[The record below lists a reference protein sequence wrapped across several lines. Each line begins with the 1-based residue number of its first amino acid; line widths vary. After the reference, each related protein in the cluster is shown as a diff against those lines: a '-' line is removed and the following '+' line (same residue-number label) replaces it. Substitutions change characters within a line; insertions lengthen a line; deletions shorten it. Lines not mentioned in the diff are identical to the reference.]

1 MTNVFYQ
8 TAVQELEAV
17 LSPRVVSRSL
27 KEGLRQHGRSP
38 ETADLPVIE
47 EILKAQVYR
56 QLQVTMPVTEAKTAV
71 NNIVERLREL
81 DPSGG
86 QPSTGEAGGL
96 VAQAERLERLQT
108 ALKPFNLYFEWP
120 EVQKLRAQVQ
130 LLEAEH
136 ESGRE
141 ANALGED
148 AESQL
153 ELVMQKLEDQL
164 VLQARELGEL
174 REALETVRTL
184 GGPKVRRLETFV
196 HQLAAA
202 QDARQLAPAEIERA
216 RRLARDLRKLMESSV
231 YTEQLEA
238 GAQQEPAP
246 ERPPSPFSI
255 HPSAGEVS
263 EPDPELAAL
272 MEHPPLREADE
283 PSDAR
288 PPVVDQFSAG
298 MGGAQTAADE
308 PLTERL
314 AEPSSE
320 TPAQPFG
327 HSPEESLDALTGE
340 QLTAGASETAG
351 QVLVPEDEGAEA
363 AGTYQSSTAD
373 GAPAH
378 ADDLEGVIDVEG
390 EEEELLSID
399 SGQLDPELS
408 QRLRLLDLA
417 SELHDI
423 AQLENDHAELFN
435 YQPALAAN
443 LAELRAEVE
452 ADRSVAEVLEG
463 LQHDLEAA
471 TSALRDDLRE
481 ELEEISAS
489 LAGVRPEIDSSE
501 LSQAVRVTLG
511 ILSTSLPSLADVEHV
526 RRLHRL
532 LREQEEAIERS
543 EAALAAQLHSQDEL
557 LARLE
562 GTLVRYEAA
571 QTASE
576 DVQQLRE
583 ELESLRL
590 AQENRTLVPEVM
602 ASARQVEERIARA
615 LAERAT
621 EASER
626 RRARLEALR
635 AQLESLPVTQT
646 LSERADGAR
655 REIDR
660 LLDEQLGSE
669 AAGAL
674 LLDDADEPFGPE
686 LSLTGDDADLAALDS
701 LLEGLKTE
709 ARSSIHRRL
718 QALADEAGEIGST
731 RLADRLQAALAD
743 LEDGR
748 FPDLAHLEAAV
759 EQEREAARLEQ
770 VGELHRLTRAF
781 APYQGLDDERA
792 RELAQ
797 LLGQQKRKLDN
808 GEPAS
813 QLEAAATL
821 FAELEQE
828 AAQRVSTMPQR
839 LDAALSRFE
848 EVAKLNS
855 EDVASARRI
864 LSHLDSQR
872 GSLERVSVGLRLQ
885 LESSLTQAESLL
897 DSLEEEYEATRVI
910 AEELVSEGLL
920 DGVLGLFGEAGEPAK
935 PAATP
940 AFDAAQLCARYAEV
954 PGVEAVSVFGQGGEV
969 LAASSEV
976 DDATAQARAAR
987 LGALRGAGL
996 DLVADPSH
1004 GVHLASFEAGG
1015 SYLVAGFAASGETV
1029 LLHLDSSALVPVM
1042 IGRLRRDLSELDG

>member
-174 REALETVRTL
+174 REALEAVRTL

-263 EPDPELAAL
+263 EPDPELSAL
-272 MEHPPLREADE
+272 MEHPPLREAGE
-283 PSDAR
+283 PTDAR
-288 PPVVDQFSAG
+288 LGVDEFGAG
-298 MGGAQTAADE
+298 VGGAQTPADGS
-308 PLTERL
+308 LTERL
-314 AEPSSE
+314 AEPPGE
-320 TPAQPFG
+320 PPARPFG
-327 HSPEESLDALTGE
+327 QSAEEPFDAPPGE
-340 QLTAGASETAG
+340 QLAAGAEEAAG
-351 QVLVPEDEGAEA
+351 QILVPEDEGAEA

-373 GAPAH
+373 GSPAH

-571 QTASE
+571 QTATE

-686 LSLTGDDADLAALDS
+686 LSLTGDEADLAALDS

-813 QLEAAATL
+813 QLETAATL

-848 EVAKLNS
+848 AVAKLNS

-920 DGVLGLFGEAGEPAK
+920 DGVLGLFGEAGEPAQQ
-935 PAATP
+935 AATP

-976 DDATAQARAAR
+976 DDATAQERVAR
-987 LGALRGAGL
+987 LRALRGAGL
-996 DLVADPSH
+996 DLVADPSQ

-1015 SYLVAGFAASGETV
+1015 SYLVAGFAASGEAV